1 MKLKNIG
8 EKVQDKIR
16 KLAEE
21 NEEKTPEELLKEQ
34 VIKPIEGK
42 KLSEEEK
49 RKKQAENLV
58 TVLQENPEMQ
68 QTIVE
73 EAANSE
79 QISQDVIDKSAQIA
93 AESSKVPDKVTG
105 TLVEKASD
113 EATVD
118 ILKNEGIDSR
128 EIRIGVIDSIEDQ
141 NKREQAICGELE
153 KLYKASKELQPGKGV
168 TQKIQDIL
176 DKLGEN
182 KRTDKINEVLY
193 KTIAKVFAIE
203 YNNYNGSM
211 KIYAMEKFVPIDE
224 MIRAKMPQLIEK
236 EYRKIGKERTIKANK
251 KREKTPREKTP
262 FDLEKATQIFLNQM
276 AMEVTGAAKKEHKSD
291 SAFMK
296 NLGDLTE
303 SELTYLTG
311 KFLDLNPEIGTIELE
326 KIVKIAKGEIKEPA
340 QNSRDVPVLQ
350 KMQEE
355 DLSLRELI
363 SQNTDNTLGNEDND
377 TIKVNES
384 TEEQKTEQKVDF
396 DLSALGK
403 EEIEAIKQCM
413 EAGLIENLAKVPEDK
428 RKKMIKAINNS
439 LEERTKTNPTL
450 ETSEVG
456 KTEELKT
463 EKMPNKP
470 EDKQEGYEIGD

>member
-236 EYRKIGKERTIKANK
+236 EYRKIGKERTIKTGK
-251 KREKTPREKTP
+251 KREKPS
-262 FDLEKATQIFLNQM
+262 FDLEKATQAFLNQM
-276 AMEVTGAAKKEHKSD
+276 AKEVTGAAKKEHKSD

>member
-16 KLAEE
+16 ELAKE

-34 VIKPIEGK
+34 VIKPIEGEE
-42 KLSEEEK
+42 LSEEEK

-73 EAANSE
+73 EAVNSE
-79 QISQDVIDKSAQIA
+79 QIPQDVIDKSAQIA
-93 AESSKVPDKVTG
+93 AQSPKIPDKVTG
-105 TLVEKASD
+105 TLVKQASD
-113 EATVD
+113 KATVE
-118 ILKNEGIDSR
+118 ILQNEGIDSR

-168 TQKIQDIL
+168 AQKIQDIL

-236 EYRKIGKERTIKANK
+236 EYRKIGKERTIKTGK
-251 KREKTPREKTP
+251 KRESAQAFCLRARCQIHPR
-262 FDLEKATQIFLNQM
+262 
-276 AMEVTGAAKKEHKSD
+276 
-291 SAFMK
+291 
-296 NLGDLTE
+296 
-303 SELTYLTG
+303 
-311 KFLDLNPEIGTIELE
+311 
-326 KIVKIAKGEIKEPA
+326 
-340 QNSRDVPVLQ
+340 PV
-350 KMQEE
+350 
-355 DLSLRELI
+355 
-363 SQNTDNTLGNEDND
+363 
-377 TIKVNES
+377 
-384 TEEQKTEQKVDF
+384 
-396 DLSALGK
+396 
-403 EEIEAIKQCM
+403 
-413 EAGLIENLAKVPEDK
+413 GLIADRV
-428 RKKMIKAINNS
+428 
-439 LEERTKTNPTL
+439 
-450 ETSEVG
+450 
-456 KTEELKT
+456 
-463 EKMPNKP
+463 
-470 EDKQEGYEIGD
+470 

>member
-34 VIKPIEGK
+34 VIKPIEGEE
-42 KLSEEEK
+42 LSEEEK

-58 TVLQENPEMQ
+58 TVLQENSEMQ
-68 QTIVE
+68 QTIVY

-93 AESSKVPDKVTG
+93 AESSEVPDNLTG
-105 TLVEKASD
+105 TLVKQASD

-118 ILKNEGIDSR
+118 ILQNEGIDSR

-203 YNNYNGSM
+203 YNNYYGAM

-236 EYRKIGKERTIKANK
+236 EYKKIGKERTIKTGK
-251 KREKTPREKTP
+251 KREKPS
-262 FDLEKATQIFLNQM
+262 FDLEKVTQAFLNQM

-340 QNSRDVPVLQ
+340 QNSRDIPALK

-450 ETSEVG
+450 ETSEVE
-456 KTEELKT
+456 KTEELNT
-463 EKMPNKP
+463 EEMPKIP
-470 EDKQEGYEIGD
+470 EDKQEGYEFGD

>member
-1 MKLKNIG
+1 MKLKNIS

-16 KLAEE
+16 ELAEE
-21 NEEKTPEELLKEQ
+21 NKEKTPEELLKEQ
-34 VIKPIEGK
+34 VIKPTEGEE
-42 KLSEEEK
+42 LSEEER

-73 EAANSE
+73 EAMNSE
-79 QISQDVIDKSAQIA
+79 QIPQDVIDKSAQIA
-93 AESSKVPDKVTG
+93 AESSEVPDKVTG
-105 TLVEKASD
+105 TLVKQASD
-113 EATVD
+113 KATVD
-118 ILKNEGIDSR
+118 ILQNEGIDSR

-153 KLYKASKELQPGKGV
+153 KLYKASKELQPEKGV

-176 DKLGEN
+176 DKSGEN
-182 KRTDKINEVLY
+182 KRTNKINEVLY
-193 KTIAKVFAIE
+193 KTIAKAFAIQ
-203 YNNYNGSM
+203 YNEFNGAIR
-211 KIYAMEKFVPIDE
+211 IYPMEKFVPIDE

-236 EYRKIGKERTIKANK
+236 EYRKLGKERTIKTGK
-251 KREKTPREKTP
+251 KREKTPFDIEKV
-262 FDLEKATQIFLNQM
+262 TQAFLNQM
-276 AMEVTGAAKKEHKSD
+276 AIEVTGAAKKEHKSD

-311 KFLDLNPEIGTIELE
+311 KFLDLDPEIGTIELE

-340 QNSRDVPVLQ
+340 QNSRDVPALK
-350 KMQEE
+350 KMKEE

-363 SQNTDNTLGNEDND
+363 SQNTDNTLENEENEDND

-403 EEIEAIKQCM
+403 EEIEVIKQCM
-413 EAGLIENLAKVPEDK
+413 EAGLIENLAKVPEEK
-428 RKKMIKAINNS
+428 RKKMIIAINNS

-456 KTEELKT
+456 KAEKT
-463 EKMPNKP
+463 TTKEIPKIP
-470 EDKQEGYEIGD
+470 EDKQDGYEFGD